1 MKTGKSEYLNDRK
14 NDQVHVHY
22 LTSTQSGAGKH
33 TLESGCQS
41 IRPSTIMLIPAGR
54 LFSMSLTKT
63 LGHVLVVI
71 T

>member
-22 LTSTQSGAGKH
+22 LISTQSGAGKL

-41 IRPSTIMLIPAGR
+41 IRPSTIMLIPAGTPF
-54 LFSMSLTKT
+54 LYELDVDIGT
-63 LGHVLVVI
+63 
-71 T
+71 